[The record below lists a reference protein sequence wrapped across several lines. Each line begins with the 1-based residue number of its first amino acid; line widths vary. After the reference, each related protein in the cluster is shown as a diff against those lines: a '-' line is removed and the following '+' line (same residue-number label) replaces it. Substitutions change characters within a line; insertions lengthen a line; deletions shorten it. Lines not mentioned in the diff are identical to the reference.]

1 MVHGRIQLSEA
12 RFGLKKKKRE
22 NQQKVGLNEVTD
34 RLMNGCISEL
44 LSGKAVY

>member
-22 NQQKVGLNEVTD
+22 NQRQDTE
-34 RLMNGCISEL
+34 
-44 LSGKAVY
+44 